1 MSAESPPVSAAR
13 RHAEAG
19 ARMVLRGVALNLGLA
34 AVKLAGGV
42 FGNTYAL
49 VADAAESLLDVVSSL
64 LVWAGFRVAAR
75 PPDADHPYGH
85 GKAEALAALGV
96 AAFVFGMSGLVGHH
110 AVREI
115 ITPHAAPAWWT
126 LLVLA
131 LVVAVKLWF
140 SRRMRAAGE
149 ETGSTALG
157 VEALH
162 HWSDAMTSAAAF
174 VGIALA
180 LWGGPG
186 WEAADDWAALFAC
199 IVIAFNGA
207 VMVLKAQGDVMDA
220 AVPAGFEREVRALA
234 LAVPGVLALDK
245 VRMRKSGLTHL
256 VDIQVRVNG
265 DLTVTAGHAI
275 AHAVKDAL
283 LGSAAHRI
291 SDVTVHVE
299 PMK

>member
-1 MSAESPPVSAAR
+1 M
-13 RHAEAG
+13 
-19 ARMVLRGVALNLGLA
+19 
-34 AVKLAGGV
+34 
-42 FGNTYAL
+42 
-49 VADAAESLLDVVSSL
+49 
-64 LVWAGFRVAAR
+64 
-75 PPDADHPYGH
+75 
-85 GKAEALAALGV
+85 
-96 AAFVFGMSGLVGHH
+96 
-110 AVREI
+110 
-115 ITPHAAPAWWT
+115 
-126 LLVLA
+126 LA

-180 LWGGPG
+180 LWGGRG
-186 WEAADDWAALFAC
+186 WEVADDWAALFAC

-220 AVPAGFEREVRALA
+220 AVPAGFEREVRAMA

-256 VDIQVRVNG
+256 VDIQVRVDGN
-265 DLTVTAGHAI
+265 LTVTAGHAI

-283 LGSAAHRI
+283 MASVAHRI